1 MRRVIYSEMLK
12 KGQQKPSM
20 RLYDRVIIKER
31 LENKSHD
38 HVQKPRAFSKGRTA
52 SELTLTLVKKVLTE
66 SRFKLIL
73 GHSSQ
78 TLTTRVVRK
87 LYPQDMKHI
96 RNNLRC
102 DNNARTS
109 NASEKMRY
117 WKIKSMHVGVKLL
130 DQHGWICDRDITQWL
145 PTPTVNDIG

>member
-1 MRRVIYSEMLK
+1 MDIYNRKNEMRRVIYSEMLK

-117 WKIKSMHVGVKLL
+117 
-130 DQHGWICDRDITQWL
+130 
-145 PTPTVNDIG
+145 

>member
-1 MRRVIYSEMLK
+1 MDIYNRKNEMRRVIYSEMLK

-38 HVQKPRAFSKGRTA
+38 HVKKSRAFSKGRIA
-52 SELTLTLVKKVLTE
+52 SELTLTLVKRVLTE

-87 LYPQDMKHI
+87 LYPWDMKHI

-109 NASEKMRY
+109 NASEKIRY
-117 WKIKSMHVGVKLL
+117 
-130 DQHGWICDRDITQWL
+130 
-145 PTPTVNDIG
+145 